1 MRFYINTNIVSLFLK
16 ASYGIPLHLEQSSF
30 ISKVKSPYTMGPVS
44 PTSPLTSLHL
54 PLCFLIIYAKLVF
67 TFEPCFWHTRMH
79 SMCLFHFFFFCTS
92 FVIKLLEKGKAIHST
107 VLAWR
112 IPWTEKPG
120 GLQSMGL
127 QRVGHDWETN
137 THTHNQTSDHEV
149 RLSHSFSPLH
159 TMFCLL
165 LPHLKSNVTVQK
177 CLSLQFYLKQAYV
190 TSYHYLQL
198 SCSFICLFVLVSFH

>member
-79 SMCLFHFFFFCTS
+79 SMCLFHFFFFLYIFC
-92 FVIKLLEKGKAIHST
+92 
-107 VLAWR
+107 
-112 IPWTEKPG
+112 
-120 GLQSMGL
+120 
-127 QRVGHDWETN
+127 
-137 THTHNQTSDHEV
+137 NQTTGEGKSN
-149 RLSHSFSPLH
+149 PLH
-159 TMFCLL
+159 CSCLENSMDREAWWATV
-165 LPHLKSNVTVQK
+165 HGVAKSRTR
-177 CLSLQFYLKQAYV
+177 LRD
-190 TSYHYLQL
+190 
-198 SCSFICLFVLVSFH
+198 